1 MGEPHVIYIYYITD
15 EPHVEMVRVAEFLFT
30 FPCAFAQDDLVAA
43 VGEPAGFPEAIA
55 AEQKMAQQGEEEEED
70 TSEQSP
76 EVFAAPAHDYMEP
89 IEEPETPCLT
99 VDDMTETMRLSANV
113 KELPHD
119 DDAKEEQP
127 GSG

>member
-1 MGEPHVIYIYYITD
+1 
-15 EPHVEMVRVAEFLFT
+15 MVRVAEFLFT

-76 EVFAAPAHDYMEP
+76 EVFAAPAHDYKMEP

-99 VDDMTETMRLSANV
+99 VDDMTETMRLSANA
-113 KELPHD
+113 KELPND